1 MKRRKFLCN
10 VLIVFVLLFSLVTPS
25 ITAQADMGPKPASY
39 VTIQGIEGEYVA
51 CFAAKSA
58 WGPNYD
64 YERYL
69 AWQEEDGYVPFEYN
83 PIMEYHD
90 ADGFKWITRYYEC
103 NGEAKI
109 SFTYYC
115 PDEYKIVVYQNGQ
128 FLMATEP
135 LQMYAFTTYYKVDFS
150 SATVTTPEQI
160 KVGKNYDYFGE
171 ILNLLI
177 RVVLTLALEIGLFY
191 LFRLYTKWNFRVVV
205 IINLITQI
213 ALNVAVNIM
222 QFFSGALAAI
232 FLLFVLEFAIL
243 MVEFIAYQILFK
255 DKKRWK
261 ILLYPVLANAI
272 SFACGFIVF
281 GFM

>member
-1 MKRRKFLCN
+1 M
-10 VLIVFVLLFSLVTPS
+10 
-25 ITAQADMGPKPASY
+25 
-39 VTIQGIEGEYVA
+39 
-51 CFAAKSA
+51 
-58 WGPNYD
+58 
-64 YERYL
+64 
-69 AWQEEDGYVPFEYN
+69 
-83 PIMEYHD
+83 
-90 ADGFKWITRYYEC
+90 
-103 NGEAKI
+103 
-109 SFTYYC
+109 
-115 PDEYKIVVYQNGQ
+115 
-128 FLMATEP
+128 
-135 LQMYAFTTYYKVDFS
+135 
-150 SATVTTPEQI
+150 
-160 KVGKNYDYFGE
+160 
-171 ILNLLI
+171 I

-205 IINLITQI
+205 IVNLITQI

-232 FLLFVLEFAIL
+232 FLLFVLEFEIL